1 MENLCQGNQF
11 RNFDIHAVCFQFGI
25 CAFGDDDAHEIQFC
39 NDLILRQVVLISE
52 GLNIFTDIHI
62 WSDFL
67 GLKSYNLEIWNEH
80 VGKFSEQFLQLKLLY
95 DETSSVVSWDPSEAD
110 EHLYDGWLQEF
121 CDQIPDQRIRTQL
134 EQIIKQQYQEKGM
147 IDPTE
152 TDIV

>member
-1 MENLCQGNQF
+1 MENFSESNQF
-11 RNFDIHAVCFQFGI
+11 RHFDIYAVCFQLGIGTFGH
-25 CAFGDDDAHEIQFC
+25 GDTHQVQFC
-39 NDLILRQVVLISE
+39 NDLVLSKFILITN
-52 GLNIFTDIHI
+52 GLDIFTNVHI

-80 VGKFSEQFLQLKLLY
+80 VGKFSEQFLQLKLFY